1 VKSTGHSPVR
11 MGRATL
17 LLLLLLAAVICLIPL
32 TGCIP
37 NLNPNSTSKAT
48 TAKTEKAS
56 IGTIYDHVLS
66 LENELKSTKTE
77 DAMREK
83 NMMAEIELIKS
94 RLQAIEA
101 KLK

>member
-48 TAKTEKAS
+48 PKTEKAS
-56 IGTIYDHVLS
+56 IGTIYDHVRL
-66 LENELKSTKTE
+66 LEDNLKSTKTE

-83 NMMAEIELIKS
+83 NLMAEIELIKS